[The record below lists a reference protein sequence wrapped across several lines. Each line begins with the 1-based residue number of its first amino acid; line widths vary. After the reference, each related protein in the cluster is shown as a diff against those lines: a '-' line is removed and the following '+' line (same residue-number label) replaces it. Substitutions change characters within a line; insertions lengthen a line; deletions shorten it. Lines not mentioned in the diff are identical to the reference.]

1 VASEVLALTAVAW
14 LANKLGESGTALEPG
29 DVILS
34 GAMHSAKPVE
44 AGDHIIARFDNGFGD
59 IKLSFH

>member
-1 VASEVLALTAVAW
+1 MASEVLALTAVAW
-14 LANKLGESGTALEPG
+14 LANKLGESGTAWEPG